1 MGEDVLVVIGAG
13 GMGQAIARRLGS
25 GRQVLLADFDADALN
40 TAADLLGGAG
50 QQVTTRSVDVSDGAS
65 VASLADAA
73 ADLGRVTHVA
83 HTAGLSPVQA
93 STEAILRVDLLG
105 VALVLDEFARVVAP
119 GGAGVAVASMAAH
132 MPSGHMPS
140 GHMPSGHV
148 SGALPAE
155 REKALASTP
164 TRELLQLPFLEPGA
178 VGDPGSAYALAKR
191 ANVLRVQASAAAW
204 GERGARINSISP
216 GVIST
221 SMGQQ
226 ELAGEAGEQMRA
238 MVDMSA
244 TKRLGAP
251 EDIAAAA
258 AFLLDPGS
266 GFITGTDLL
275 VDGGV
280 VPAVRALMAD

>member
-1 MGEDVLVVIGAG
+1 MDEDVLVVIGAG
-13 GMGQAIARRLGS
+13 GMGRAIARRLGS

-40 TAADLLGGAG
+40 TAADLLRGAG

-119 GGAGVAVASMAAH
+119 GGAGVAIASMAAH
-132 MPSGHMPS
+132 IPAGHM
-140 GHMPSGHV
+140 
-148 SGALPAE
+148 SGALPPE
-155 REKALASTP
+155 RENALASTP

-204 GERGARINSISP
+204 GDRGARINSISP
-216 GVIST
+216 GVIAT
-221 SMGQQ
+221 PMGQQ

-244 TKRLGAP
+244 TKRLGTP

>member
-132 MPSGHMPS
+132 M
-140 GHMPSGHV
+140 

-244 TKRLGAP
+244 TKRLGTP